1 MSGLCLYVILRP
13 LCHGR
18 GLYLATCVSPVNDCR
33 ASTRFSRHREN
44 WLSLLFYEKKKK
56 KKRLRSQDFHSP
68 PSRMENGWQS
78 ILAQGETRNIEPQ
91 VKGEGKKK
99 TISLTSFSALRQC
112 DARICVVVSVLHG
125 GSCVL
130 RAPNLMS
137 QKAFPSKG
145 RSIEANWS
153 RSLMS
158 HTAFNTNRFPC
169 LIWNAFSAFKGVA
182 R

>member
-1 MSGLCLYVILRP
+1 MSGLCLHVLLRP
-13 LCHGR
+13 LCHER
-18 GLYLATCVSPVNDCR
+18 GLYLATSVSPVNDCR
-33 ASTRFSRHREN
+33 ASTRFSRHRKID
-44 WLSLLFYEKKKK
+44 WACCFMKRKK

-91 VKGEGKKK
+91 VKGEGGKK

-130 RAPNLMS
+130 RAPNLTS